1 MSGAAEITAL
11 PPAATGSARWTVVLA
26 VVLTAVL
33 EVLETEN
40 LSANA
45 VTMGNYLM
53 SQLDGLKKKY
63 PTLIRE
69 VRGKGLMVGAELSK
83 PGREVVDRCLKQ
95 GVIINCTAGNVLRFV
110 PPLNIERN
118 HVDEVIAILDGV
130 LAQWQ

>member
-1 MSGAAEITAL
+1 
-11 PPAATGSARWTVVLA
+11 
-26 VVLTAVL
+26 
-33 EVLETEN
+33 
-40 LSANA
+40 
-45 VTMGNYLM
+45 
-53 SQLDGLKKKY
+53 
-63 PTLIRE
+63 
-69 VRGKGLMVGAELSK
+69 MVGAELTK